1 VTDTVEP
8 VAEVSAAEQL
18 GGRAISNSVFILG
31 ARTVSRVISLVA
43 VIVLANALG
52 STRYGQYT
60 TLVVYS
66 GLVAVVG
73 DLGFQSLYTRE
84 AARDRNELGHFLG
97 TLIVFRIALAAGAA
111 VIFGLALGLGAGLGS
126 LILPGCALLIATAY
140 ASLLRNTFYSV
151 GRAEFDAIAIVC
163 ETLIQAGLIVIGS
176 RTNAGVAFYVWAYA
190 ASFTFTI
197 VYSLVVIQVFRLGH
211 IRLNLDT
218 GLIRRWLPLAL
229 PFALTFFLTNLYFRA
244 GFVLLQQFRSF
255 AEVGWFTL
263 AYKPF
268 EALQFVP
275 LAIQTVVYPLLGVY
289 FVSDPS
295 RLTLAYHRFFKVLVL
310 LGWPLTVGTFVL
322 VHPINQIFNR
332 SGAFAQSEP
341 ALRIL
346 ALGIVFLFANSA
358 FYAMLNAINRQGL
371 NAWATAL
378 AAGINIAL
386 NLALIP
392 LFGYLGASTVT
403 VVTEAALCTFGWWFV
418 QLHRP
423 DLRLPV
429 IQLSW
434 RIVLSG
440 LIMGAVLFP
449 FRAGSIYLTVPAG
462 FVVYL
467 VAIFVLRAVERDEY
481 ELAAES
487 LLSRLQRNPPR
498 VIVVGEDGK
507 A

>member
-1 VTDTVEP
+1 VTDT
-8 VAEVSAAEQL
+8 AESSADQL
-18 GGRAISNSVFILG
+18 GNRAVSNSIFILA
-31 ARTVSRVISLVA
+31 ARSVSRVISLVV

-52 STRYGQYT
+52 DVRYGQYT

-66 GLVAVVG
+66 GLVAVLG

-84 AARDRNELGHFLG
+84 AARNRASLGDYLG
-97 TLIVFRIALAAGAA
+97 TLILFRVVLGAVAA
-111 VIFGLALGLGAGLGS
+111 VVFALALGFGTGLSS

-151 GRAEFDAIAIVC
+151 GRAEFDAIAIVA
-163 ETLIQAGLIVIGS
+163 ETLIQAGLIILGARRHS
-176 RTNAGVAFYVWAYA
+176 GVAYYVWAYA
-190 ASFTFTI
+190 ASYSFTI
-197 VYSLVVIQVFRLGH
+197 VYSLAVIRVFRLGH
-211 IRLNLDT
+211 VRIALDVNM
-218 GLIRRWLPLAL
+218 IRRWLPLAL
-229 PFALTFFLTNLYFRA
+229 PFAFTFFLTNLYFRA

-289 FVSDPS
+289 FVSDAS
-295 RLTLAYHRFFKVLVL
+295 KLTVTYQRFFKVLVL

-346 ALGIVFLFANSA
+346 SLGIVFLFANSA

-378 AAGINIAL
+378 AAGVNILL

-403 VVTEAALCTFGWWFV
+403 VVTEAALCAFGWWFV
-418 QLHRP
+418 QLKRP
-423 DLRLPV
+423 ELRLPV
-429 IQLSW
+429 VKLTW
-434 RIVLSG
+434 RIVLCG

-449 FRAGSIYLTVPAG
+449 VRSVSIFITVPAG
-462 FVVYL
+462 AIVYL
-467 VAIFVLRAVERDEY
+467 VAAIVLRAVEPDEY
-481 ELAAES
+481 EMAAES

-498 VIVVGEDGK
+498 VIVVGDDGK